1 MWERSWLGRAGPVLK
16 RRWWPRS
23 AEKPSPSRSF
33 SQRRGSVWRQSEEE
47 RLEKMIALKEEATS
61 QEDLRGFLFDF
72 IFCLWPSFET
82 FSLAGSTSLVQDSFE
97 CESLER
103 GSCVTPAKI
112 LGCPACGRAGGY
124 RTWQAGARGS
134 CSDKAGANMKLK
146 PP

>member
-47 RLEKMIALKEEATS
+47 RLEKMIARKEEATS

-103 GSCVTPAKI
+103 GSCVTPAKG
-112 LGCPACGRAGGY
+112 LGLSCMRPCR
-124 RTWQAGARGS
+124 WLAGARGS